1 MDENDAPQNRSND
14 DAELSKSSDE
24 HVSSCKRREKK
35 LQSNYG
41 QYVSYASL
49 YAEVSFGLCDFSN
62 FFFHPTLQRYRRAN
76 FTAWENK
83 RKRS

>member
-62 FFFHPTLQRYRRAN
+62 FFFLSNATTLPSCQ
-76 FTAWENK
+76 FHGMGK
-83 RKRS
+83 